1 MAHIGIVCPSETG
14 HLNPML
20 GLGRELQKRGHNV
33 TIFQLLDTQQK
44 VVSSGLQCHVIGKS
58 EFPIGSML
66 QRAAML
72 GKLSGIAGVR
82 YTIEFGKRE
91 VAMTLRE
98 LPDAIKAAHIDILL
112 IDQAKREA
120 GSVAEF
126 LDIPFISVCNALIFN
141 VESRI
146 PPGFT
151 TWSYN
156 PSWWASARNQIGYSL
171 IKRLA
176 QPILA
181 LVKDYRQQCN
191 LSPHTSTND
200 AYSKL
205 AQISQQPAEFE
216 FPRQHLPSCFHFT
229 GPFVDSASREP
240 VYFPFEKLTGQPL
253 IYASMGTL
261 QNRQEE
267 IFHCVAEACVG
278 LDAQLI
284 ISLGGGNTPESMPK
298 LPGTP
303 LIVGYSP
310 QLELLKR
317 TTLTITHGGLNTVL
331 ESLSYGVSMVTI
343 PITNDQP
350 GVAARLAWTGA
361 GEILPLSRLSV
372 RKLRDTVQRVLTE
385 DSYKKHTVRLQEAI
399 RRAGGLKRAADIIEK
414 VVSTG
419 KPVLKTMGE

>member
-1 MAHIGIVCPSETG
+1 MTHIGIICPSETG

-33 TIFQLLDTQQK
+33 TVFQLLDTQQK
-44 VVSSGLQCHVIGKS
+44 VVSSGLQCHVIGQS

-66 QRAAML
+66 LRATML

-98 LPDAIKAAHIDILL
+98 LPDAIKAADIDILL

-156 PSWWASARNQIGYSL
+156 PSWWASVRNQIGYSL

-176 QPILA
+176 QPILD
-181 LVKDYRQQCN
+181 LVNDYRQQRN
-191 LSPHTSTND
+191 LPLHTSAND

-216 FPRQHLPSCFHFT
+216 FPRQHLPSYFHFT
-229 GPFVDSASREP
+229 GPFINSASREP

-267 IFHCVAEACVG
+267 IFHCVAKACVG

-284 ISLGGGNTPESMPK
+284 ISLGGGNTPESMTK

-303 LIVGYSP
+303 LIVGYAP

-317 TTLTITHGGLNTVL
+317 ATLTITHGGLNTVL
-331 ESLSYGVSMVTI
+331 ESLSYGVPMVTI
-343 PITNDQP
+343 PVTNDQP

-361 GEILPLSRLSV
+361 GEILPLSRLSAL
-372 RKLRDTVQRVLTE
+372 KLRNTVQRVLTT
-385 DSYKKHTVRLQEAI
+385 DFYKKYAVHLQEAI
-399 RRAGGLKRAADIIEK
+399 RRAGGMKRAADIIEK

-419 KPVLKTMGE
+419 KPVLRTMAE